1 MNNNQLQRNF
11 LIEFEEKGYDLNQ
24 FETYHNFLI
33 ECSQKDYNEIG
44 THEHHILP
52 KGFMEGS
59 DKKQNLIQLSYQDH
73 YNAHLILAEC
83 FQKGDKNRG
92 YNYASAK
99 LIVGWVKQYLS
110 KRYEN
115 ISEQWEG
122 FWDLAHKEVSELN
135 RGENHPQYG
144 DKYSPEKCKEM
155 SDRMKGK
162 MVGELN
168 PFYGKRHTEETKAII
183 REKRANQTFSEESRQ
198 KSINALLNCI
208 TRGEDNPNFGKTWE
222 EIHGIEK
229 ATLMRERMK
238 IKSELRKDLRPL
250 IQLPEGLFRC
260 NHVEPDGKVC
270 NIMRYCPSCNCEMF
284 YKINEIPSNFN
295 RIINNNPKCRTCN
308 AKLRSKPLPELK
320 IPERNTNRNILIME
334 AETGKIF
341 NSINEYKRLY
351 DIRATEFKKLITDG
365 KLIIIKDNYNKQP

>member
-1 MNNNQLQRNF
+1 MNQTNNNQRNF
-11 LIEFEEKGYDLNQ
+11 LIEFEEKGYDLIQ

-73 YNAHLILAEC
+73 YTAHLILAEC

-110 KRYEN
+110 KRYED

-162 MVGELN
+162 MIGELN

-183 REKRANQTFSEESRQ
+183 REKRALQVITEESKEKRRKTQ
-198 KSINALLNCI
+198 SGSGNH
-208 TRGEDNPNFGKTWE
+208 FYGKTHTDE
-222 EIHGIEK
+222 TKESIRISLEK
-229 ATLMRERMK
+229 YRNTDQFK
-238 IKSELRKDLRPL
+238 
-250 IQLPEGLFRC
+250 
-260 NHVEPDGKVC
+260 
-270 NIMRYCPSCNCEMF
+270 
-284 YKINEIPSNFN
+284 N
-295 RIINNNPKCRTCN
+295 RINKGFVIQDVDSDIIYYSMKDMNHKTGLTIN
-308 AKLRSKPLPELK
+308 K
-320 IPERNTNRNILIME
+320 I
-334 AETGKIF
+334 
-341 NSINEYKRLY
+341 
-351 DIRATEFKKLITDG
+351 KKLIALG
-365 KLIIIKDNYNKQP
+365 KLVIIENASHWK